1 MLAGWFARD
10 RRPAIRERKF
20 LNGTYV
26 RNIRS
31 RTCRWVPRLL
41 TCPGIRMHSAF
52 LIDAAR
58 RKKVSSLMERVVDK
72 RKGGGNNTFT
82 NCWRSWTGYPSQGFS
97 CFVLFLSLSLL
108 SVLAAT
114 AVQEAEGREVG
125 TMDTLSLESFRLLS
139 IMDEQRRLNSFSC
152 LRNISSD
159 RICVHEI
166 EKIYNWTNNT
176 PRTER
181 KKGKRNNS
189 C

>member
-82 NCWRSWTGYPSQGFS
+82 NCWRSWRKYPSQGFS
-97 CFVLFLSLSLL
+97 CF
-108 SVLAAT
+108 VLAAT

-125 TMDTLSLESFRLLS
+125 TMDTLSLESFRFNYGWAETDKLVFL
-139 IMDEQRRLNSFSC
+139 F
-152 LRNISSD
+152 
-159 RICVHEI
+159 
-166 EKIYNWTNNT
+166 KKY
-176 PRTER
+176 TER
-181 KKGKRNNS
+181 QNMHTRGSRKFIIGRIIRLERKEKKEKGIILVNTRG
-189 C
+189 